1 MSHDLFVLITKRFSP
16 RPMRSR
22 ITAFVLTAMLGMA
35 MPAAAQTQFQFTSG
49 GTTSAFGYLVGNYQ
63 GVAGPPISGNVVLN
77 CVNFF
82 NGVSVGQVWTANLT
96 SLATG
101 GATIAA
107 GNVTRF
113 NNLQLYRQAAWLT
126 TQYAANP
133 TEIGNIQATIWDLF
147 ANAPPQA
154 TNAPYWLNQS
164 LAYVNDPN
172 RVAGDYANF
181 YVVSDVNTHTNPRT
195 SIQEFIIEE
204 DLGGTVIS
212 TPEPASL
219 ALLGSGLLALGYGAR
234 RRRK

>member
-1 MSHDLFVLITKRFSP
+1 
-16 RPMRSR
+16 MRSR

-35 MPAAAQTQFQFTSG
+35 MPAAAQTQFKFTSG
-49 GTTSAFGYLVGNYQ
+49 GTTTAFGGYLVGNYQ
-63 GVAGPPISGNVVLN
+63 GIAGPPISDNVILN
-77 CVNFF
+77 CVDFF
-82 NGVSVGQVWTANLT
+82 HSVQIGQVWVANLT

-113 NNLQLYRQAAWLT
+113 NNLQAYRQAAWLT

-133 TEIGNIQATIWDLF
+133 TETGNIQATIWDLF
-147 ANAPPQA
+147 PGNPPPTA
-154 TNAPYWLNQS
+154 TNAPYWYNLS
-164 LAYVNDPN
+164 LAYVTSSA
-172 RVAGDYANF
+172 RVANDYANF

-219 ALLGSGLLALGYGAR
+219 ALLGSGLLALGYGVR